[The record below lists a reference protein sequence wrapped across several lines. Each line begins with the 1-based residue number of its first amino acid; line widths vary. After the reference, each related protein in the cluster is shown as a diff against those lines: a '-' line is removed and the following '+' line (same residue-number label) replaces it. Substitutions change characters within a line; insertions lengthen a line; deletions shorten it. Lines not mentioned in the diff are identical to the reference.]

1 MEYAKSFVLY
11 SILHELSKTLGAEVT
26 DGWSE
31 QLTPICVDGNMF
43 AVHISDDAFRADF
56 AARYAAS
63 VDEVLRKGF
72 DPPLHLEVCGAGAL
86 PRRANYGMPVR
97 PETGFCRAFC
107 QSRQCR
113 RVPCRAFV
121 RGRHRQ
127 RAALHRR
134 GAWQRKDAFASCS
147 GKAYLGAVT

>member
-31 QLTPICVDGNMF
+31 QLTPICVDGDMF

-63 VDEVLRKGF
+63 VDEVQKLLHPSCTLSMARVRS
-72 DPPLHLEVCGAGAL
+72 DNPPAG
-86 PRRANYGMPVR
+86 R
-97 PETGFCRAFC
+97 T
-107 QSRQCR
+107 S
-113 RVPCRAFV
+113 
-121 RGRHRQ
+121 
-127 RAALHRR
+127 
-134 GAWQRKDAFASCS
+134 
-147 GKAYLGAVT
+147 